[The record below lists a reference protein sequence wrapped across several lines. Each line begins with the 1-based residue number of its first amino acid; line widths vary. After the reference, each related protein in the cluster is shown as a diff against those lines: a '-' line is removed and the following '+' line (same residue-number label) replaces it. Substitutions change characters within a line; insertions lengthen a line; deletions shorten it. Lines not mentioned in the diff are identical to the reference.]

1 MTAFTTIP
9 RGQRVKVRG
18 ASVAGRFHAV
28 EVEMRPED
36 RGTLVEAVVER
47 FDAARR
53 EAELLGTRLRI
64 PEGVTVAD
72 RDGAPARLEDAP
84 PRTRMQIAGRW
95 APETGFVPD
104 AVRLLETRDFNIEKI
119 QGPVEAV
126 DAEARTLRVLGF
138 TIEVEP
144 RTAIEGAPR

>member
-1 MTAFTTIP
+1 MSTLASIP
-9 RGQRVKVRG
+9 HGQRIKVRG

-28 EVEMRPED
+28 EVEVRPDD

-47 FDAARR
+47 FDAGRR
-53 EAELLGTRLRI
+53 EAELLGARLRI
-64 PEGVTVAD
+64 PDGVSVAGA
-72 RDGAPARLEDAP
+72 DGAPARLEDAP

-95 APETGFVPD
+95 TPETGFVPD

-126 DAEARTLRVLGF
+126 DAAARTLRVLGF

-144 RTAIEGAPR
+144 RTAIEGLPR